1 MRDSINGYLLMRP
14 AFSPARHTPAF
25 ALILAGLFALVSSF
39 VAPSVQAQ
47 SPFSAAFYVN
57 DHAVTN
63 YEITQKIRFLEFIGA
78 SSTDLRETAIER
90 LIEDQL
96 QMQEAVR
103 LGGRLTPDQV
113 DDGMAEFASR
123 AELTTEEF
131 GARLREAGVDRET
144 FETFIRAGVLWREMV
159 QVIYRSQINITDAMI
174 DQALSVEG
182 IQPVTEVLISEIF
195 LPSDPQY
202 SEAVQRVIPQIQ
214 RIRSEAEFA
223 NAARQVSAA
232 PTATSGGRVDRWVGI
247 GAMPP
252 EVGGVMETAGIG
264 TVVGPI
270 EVPGAYAFFQL
281 RARRNSRSVPASAVE
296 LAYHRTGL
304 AGGRSEGNLAV
315 VQHLQDQVDSCV
327 DFPATMLRAVPQLS
341 NDAVGEIVSAQT
353 DIDANIRAELERLNP
368 GQVSANLVQNGDL
381 IVLMLC
387 RRTVAAEGV
396 PPREEVR
403 MALLN
408 RALEAHG
415 MAYLQRLR
423 ADADIRYP

>member
-1 MRDSINGYLLMRP
+1 MRP

-232 PTATSGGRVDRWVGI
+232 PTATSGGRVDRQFHAVCVWRWR
-247 GAMPP
+247 P
-252 EVGGVMETAGIG
+252 
-264 TVVGPI
+264 
-270 EVPGAYAFFQL
+270 
-281 RARRNSRSVPASAVE
+281 RRNKLRSSLSSRKDNS
-296 LAYHRTGL
+296 
-304 AGGRSEGNLAV
+304 GR
-315 VQHLQDQVDSCV
+315 
-327 DFPATMLRAVPQLS
+327 R
-341 NDAVGEIVSAQT
+341 
-353 DIDANIRAELERLNP
+353 
-368 GQVSANLVQNGDL
+368 
-381 IVLMLC
+381 
-387 RRTVAAEGV
+387 
-396 PPREEVR
+396 
-403 MALLN
+403 
-408 RALEAHG
+408 
-415 MAYLQRLR
+415 
-423 ADADIRYP
+423 